1 MNKSFWEV
9 LPNLQTADHLMQLL
23 DRVSVTRVTMPRDRS
38 MIRIYIECRELIAKR
53 DIYIL
58 EAAIKKQFFAHKN
71 VTVKIYERYEL
82 GEMTAEEALTRYR
95 DSILLELKGWHLMDY
110 NLFRTAKMSFADPQV
125 LVLEAEDNIVNL
137 SLIHI

>member
-1 MNKSFWEV
+1 
-9 LPNLQTADHLMQLL
+9 MQLL

-71 VTVKIYERYEL
+71 VRLRFMSGMSWER
-82 GEMTAEEALTRYR
+82 
-95 DSILLELKGWHLMDY
+95 
-110 NLFRTAKMSFADPQV
+110 
-125 LVLEAEDNIVNL
+125 
-137 SLIHI
+137 

>member
-1 MNKSFWEV
+1 
-9 LPNLQTADHLMQLL
+9 
-23 DRVSVTRVTMPRDRS
+23 

-110 NLFRTAKMSFADPQV
+110 NL
-125 LVLEAEDNIVNL
+125 